1 MTPKEKAEQLV
12 NEHYSLISGL
22 SINFISKLI
31 ALPNGVSYYEIAKK
45 CSLVAV
51 DEILNF
57 DIKAKN
63 ESQFII
69 ERRIEDYWQEVK
81 QEIERI

>member
-31 ALPNGVSYYEIAKK
+31 TLPNGDSYYEIAKK

-51 DEILNF
+51 DELLF
-57 DIKAKN
+57 VT
-63 ESQFII
+63 SGL
-69 ERRIEDYWQEVK
+69 EDSAWYQNSK
-81 QEIERI
+81 SY